1 MLALV
6 GYLVAAVVLYLGAA
20 GVASGVAD
28 AVEGMTRHARSATID
43 QVYLEQEYD
52 RIEEYQ
58 SEGTGAGMMQA
69 LAGGAQAAL
78 NAETLS
84 TPDPSPVGLGFG
96 TGITVGYAAGEVVDE
111 HLTDDEQT
119 SGLGPAD
126 TPLAPG
132 FDGATPVPP
141 TRPDPAPPPEE
152 VTSEVVSLAEVAGY
166 YAVDPATVGFTYA
179 NGDVVTSVT
188 GGITIGTD
196 GSVSGMF
203 SAWRERQSADG
214 AETAV
219 SDLMVDSATLT
230 DVAEVQD
237 GVYTFS
243 VELVEELS
251 YVGGEETSTNRG
263 RFVVGMGEMVMEGS
277 LRFVLQ

>member
-1 MLALV
+1 
-6 GYLVAAVVLYLGAA
+6 
-20 GVASGVAD
+20 
-28 AVEGMTRHARSATID
+28 
-43 QVYLEQEYD
+43 
-52 RIEEYQ
+52 
-58 SEGTGAGMMQA
+58 
-69 LAGGAQAAL
+69 
-78 NAETLS
+78 
-84 TPDPSPVGLGFG
+84 
-96 TGITVGYAAGEVVDE
+96 
-111 HLTDDEQT
+111 
-119 SGLGPAD
+119 
-126 TPLAPG
+126 LAPG

-196 GSVSGMF
+196 GSVSGVF